1 MKRFLPSRRGGGS
14 AGFGGPSAR
23 LSGLAAASVLLLG
36 GGLASV
42 ADAAPPVRPYA
53 EAVDRTRQAASAVLA
68 RSGDE
73 ACLRGKLTN
82 ALLGL
87 SASCK
92 AASESGE
99 LCGLARSAAVVT
111 PMSLRFMDDTS
122 RRLLELTSP

>member
-1 MKRFLPSRRGGGS
+1 MNRFLPGRRRGGP
-14 AGFGGPSAR
+14 FPTV
-23 LSGLAAASVLLLG
+23 SGLAVAGILLLG
-36 GGLASV
+36 GGLAPV
-42 ADAAPPVRPYA
+42 AVAAPPVPPYP
-53 EAVDRTRQAASAVLA
+53 EAVDRTRQAANAVLA

-92 AASESGE
+92 ASAESGE

>member
-1 MKRFLPSRRGGGS
+1 MNPFPLDRPRGGI
-14 AGFGGPSAR
+14 AAFGGPFPWV
-23 LSGLAAASVLLLG
+23 SGLAVAGVLVLG
-36 GGLASV
+36 GGLAPAAV
-42 ADAAPPVRPYA
+42 AAPPVRPYA
-53 EAVDRTRQAASAVLA
+53 EAVDRTRQAANAVLA

-92 AASESGE
+92 ADAQSGE